1 MNGVRPK
8 GETPGVSCGRTPS
21 ASPAAAGPAAAPAA
35 ELGLAPAEAEV
46 VFADAATFARAMR
59 DANAQARYVRLAAA
73 AAAGAVPADLV
84 PALETMLELLFEK
97 GRPSNRAVLQTVFS
111 KTPRGRQQ
119 SAAAR
124 EVNAALRALRGQTL
138 EDLRLTAGPN
148 QHTLVIETDRCR
160 LTLELDSTG
169 ARVGSLE
176 TG

>member
-1 MNGVRPK
+1 VA
-8 GETPGVSCGRTPS
+8 SAS
-21 ASPAAAGPAAAPAA
+21 ASPDTAVAD
-35 ELGLAPAEAEV
+35 LVLAPAEAEV
-46 VFADAATFARAMR
+46 LASDAASFAAAIR
-59 DANAQARYVRLAAA
+59 DANAQARYLRLAAA

-97 GRPSNRAVLQTVFS
+97 GRPSNRAVLQTVFG

-124 EVNAALRALRGQTL
+124 EVNKALRALRGQSL
-138 EDLRLTAGPN
+138 EEVRLTAGPSR
-148 QHTLVIETDRCR
+148 HTLVIETDRCR
-160 LTLELDSTG
+160 LTLELDSAG